1 MPKLDRFLDIAS
13 HLKEVRRAGW
23 VRFGVKDAES
33 VADHSWGVA
42 LLALLLAP
50 PDLDRQRLL
59 SLATVHDLAEAII
72 GDITPH
78 DSISAD
84 EKRRRESEATHNLAA
99 LAGMPELIALWTEYD
114 QESTPEARFIHELDA
129 LEMASQATAYQRS
142 GSLSSAAA
150 RQFFDAASGRIHTP
164 QLSKLLTDLISS
176 IAATSTDPHI
186 RPCTDDD
193 FEAICAI
200 INDAA
205 EAYRGIIPPDRWH
218 EPYMPREELS
228 QQIRDGV
235 IFHGY
240 QSESGLVGV
249 MGLQHVQDVTL
260 IRHAYVRTVH
270 RKSGIGGKL
279 LRHLRALTDRPVLI
293 GTWADATWAIAFYE
307 KHGFRQVTPDE
318 KDRLLRKYWSI
329 PDRQIETSVVLSD
342 MPATLPDGSKLQ
354 ASPTAVHT
362 PTDRKSR
369 VMPGHS

>member
-1 MPKLDRFLDIAS
+1 MPKLDRFLHIAS

-23 VRFGVKDAES
+23 VRSGVKDAES

-42 LLALLLAP
+42 VLALLLAP
-50 PDLDRQRLL
+50 QDLDRQRLL
-59 SLATVHDLAEAII
+59 SLATVHDLAEAIV

-84 EKRRRESEATHNLAA
+84 EKRRCESDATHNLAA
-99 LAGMPELIALWTEYD
+99 LADMPELIALWKEYD
-114 QESTPEARFIHELDA
+114 QNSTPEARFIHELDA
-129 LEMASQATAYQRS
+129 LEMASQAIAYQRS
-142 GSLSSAAA
+142 GRLGPAAA
-150 RQFFDAASGRIHTP
+150 QQFIASASGRIHTP
-164 QLSKLLTDLISS
+164 KLCKVLADLISS
-176 IAATSTDPHI
+176 PTSPPHQCLEPAPTDPHI

-193 FEAICAI
+193 FDAICAI

-218 EPYMPREELS
+218 EPYMPREELL

-235 IFHGY
+235 IFYGY
-240 QSESGLVGV
+240 QTDNGLLGV

-260 IRHAYVRTVH
+260 VRHAYVRTAH

-279 LRHLRALTDRPVLI
+279 LRHLRGLTDRPILI
-293 GTWADATWAIAFYE
+293 GTWAAATWAIAFYE

-318 KDRLLRKYWSI
+318 KNRLLRKYWSI

-342 MPATLPDGSKLQ
+342 
-354 ASPTAVHT
+354 
-362 PTDRKSR
+362 R
-369 VMPGHS
+369 